1 MPSFP
6 IGQRREALRLL
17 GLQDPVEHS
26 EVVSAYRRLARQHH
40 PDLGGDPDVFG
51 ALTAARDLLL
61 ADARGEA
68 DERAR
73 SPAGRSVTVRQR
85 PSRRVLRDLRRGLR
99 RRLGRRVAARRDLD

>member
-6 IGQRREALRLL
+6 IGRRREALRLL
-17 GLQDPVEHS
+17 GLQDPVEPS

-51 ALTAARDLLL
+51 ALTVARDLLL
-61 ADARGEA
+61 ADARSET

-85 PSRRVLRDLRRGLR
+85 PSRRILRGLR
-99 RRLGRRVAARRDLD
+99 RRLGRRGGARRELD